1 MPVMPSSCGM
11 VRLLTPDMIM
21 DYQDIISFER
31 LYDGLQRC
39 KRGTTWKD
47 GTTIY
52 CANGLKNTYR
62 LRQRLLK
69 KTYKIGAYK
78 RFMITD
84 PKRREVMA
92 TWIVDRQFQRSLCDN
107 YLYEAL
113 TRGLIRDNFACQV
126 GRGVDDALDR
136 METHLRRY
144 YRKHGADGWVLQCD
158 IHHYFPETPHE
169 VAKTA
174 VRKRVQD
181 DEVYEAVCQIIDS
194 FGGDKGI
201 GLGSQVSQLVQ
212 LAVLDD
218 MDHVIKERLRE
229 KHYLRYMDDFL
240 IISDSKDRLR
250 KDLQKIR
257 KITESLGLQL
267 NKKTTIYPI
276 SQGIVWLKWRFILTP
291 SGKVIRRMSG
301 RSIAKMRRKL
311 KRMKAQCDA
320 GKMARE
326 TPAESMRSWIANAR
340 RGNTREAVIAM
351 QKYYRELFDE

>member
-1 MPVMPSSCGM
+1 ME
-11 VRLLTPDMIM
+11 
-21 DYQDIISFER
+21 YQDIISFDR
-31 LYDGLQRC
+31 LYDGLRKC

-47 GTTIY
+47 GTAIY

-84 PKRREVMA
+84 PKKREVMA
-92 TWIVDRQFQRSLCDN
+92 TWIVDRQYQRTLCDN
-107 YLYEAL
+107 YLYDAL
-113 TRGLIRDNFACQV
+113 TRGLIRDNYACQI

-136 METHLRRY
+136 MEAHLRQY
-144 YRKHGADGWVLQCD
+144 FRKHGADGWVMQCD

-169 VAKTA
+169 TAKAA
-174 VRKRVQD
+174 VRRRVKD
-181 DEVYEAVCQIIDS
+181 PDVLAAVYQIIDS
-194 FGGDKGI
+194 FGGEKGI

-218 MDHVIKERLRE
+218 MDHFIKERLRE

-240 IISDSKDRLR
+240 IISESKERLQE
-250 KDLQKIR
+250 DLRQIR
-257 KITESLGLQL
+257 RIIEGLGLTL
-267 NKKTTIYPI
+267 NKKTCIYPLR
-276 SQGIVWLKWRFILTP
+276 QGIVWLKWRFILTP
-291 SGKVIRRMSG
+291 SGKVIRRMSD

-311 KRMKAQCDA
+311 RRMKAQCDA

-326 TPAESMRSWIANAR
+326 TPEESMRSWIANAR

-351 QKYYRELFDE
+351 QKYYKELFDE